1 MFFHFIIRTP
11 LTVVMGTVHDI
22 DAMVPTKGVRLGNK
36 SLIVL
41 NKPSAIQLGTAHN
54 NLKQSKSS
62 QGSGIGD
69 NDPR

>member
-1 MFFHFIIRTP
+1 
-11 LTVVMGTVHDI
+11 
-22 DAMVPTKGVRLGNK
+22 MVPTQGVRLSNK

-41 NKPSAIQLGTAHN
+41 NKPSAIQLVHGHN

-62 QGSGIGD
+62 QRSGMVD